1 MLTEDALISDGA
13 PVGTARSGVS
23 RETRGHLVLP
33 TVGMAPGCRG
43 PPGVGG
49 EALRGPH
56 PQEPEWP
63 PQGSQEG
70 EGWGDVPAGG
80 AGLGGGAGG
89 EGCRDLQA
97 VLAKE
102 KQL

>member
-1 MLTEDALISDGA
+1 M
-13 PVGTARSGVS
+13 
-23 RETRGHLVLP
+23 
-33 TVGMAPGCRG
+33 
-43 PPGVGG
+43 GG
-49 EALRGPH
+49 EPLRGSH
-56 PQEPEWP
+56 PQGPEQP
-63 PQGSQEG
+63 PQGSQEE
-70 EGWGDVPAGG
+70 EGRGDVPAGG